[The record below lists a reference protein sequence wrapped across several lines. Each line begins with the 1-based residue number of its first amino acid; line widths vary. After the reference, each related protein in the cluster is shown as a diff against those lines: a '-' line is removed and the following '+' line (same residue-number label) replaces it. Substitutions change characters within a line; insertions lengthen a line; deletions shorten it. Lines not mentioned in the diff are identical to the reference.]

1 MLKPI
6 KERQIPLPL
15 PAVRT
20 SLQRVLIPGFPAASP
35 TAGSVSNWADP
46 KWILC
51 PSGEHMRTVQHF
63 EDNVRW
69 RKNMICWCIFL
80 MYGCRYMY
88 GIPAWC
94 LESSKT
100 VIWSARMWRFLEI
113 HWHWWLVDGH
123 DWCRTSWFHGV
134 IQYWNF
140 AVNTSMTGNEGRFGE
155 LLNGA
160 LVWTNFKKLNDL
172 FLDNS

>member
-15 PAVRT
+15 PDVRT

-69 RKNMICWCIFL
+69 RKNMICWCIIL

-100 VIWSARMWRFLEI
+100 VIWSARMWRFTDTDG
-113 HWHWWLVDGH
+113 WLTVMI
-123 DWCRTSWFHGV
+123 GV
-134 IQYWNF
+134 ILAGFTALSNIGTLPSTPVWP
-140 AVNTSMTGNEGRFGE
+140 AMKEGLGNCSTV
-155 LLNGA
+155 LLSEQISRN
-160 LVWTNFKKLNDL
+160 WMIY
-172 FLDNS
+172 S